1 MCRRQLS
8 EALCQK
14 ANAAG
19 RVFLQYTRLSEGRG
33 KKTGTAFAVPVCKLS
48 GKIRCQRVWRS
59 AVGAQLGDD
68 NVFVQFHIFH
78 ALQHK
83 ALPL

>member
-14 ANAAG
+14 ANAAW

-33 KKTGTAFAVPVCKLS
+33 KKTGLLLQCPFVSFQEKYAASVF
-48 GKIRCQRVWRS
+48 
-59 AVGAQLGDD
+59 GAQR
-68 NVFVQFHIFH
+68 
-78 ALQHK
+78 
-83 ALPL
+83 